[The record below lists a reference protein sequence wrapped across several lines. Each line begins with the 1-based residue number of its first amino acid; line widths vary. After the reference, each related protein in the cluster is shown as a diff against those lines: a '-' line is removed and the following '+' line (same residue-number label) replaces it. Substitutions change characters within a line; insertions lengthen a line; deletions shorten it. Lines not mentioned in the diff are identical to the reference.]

1 MSNLIKRD
9 KAIDYFVTNIGI
21 VDADGYAVDDYD
33 ERVKIWTE
41 RFSGIPSAELE
52 RKWIPVTDRLPKDNR
67 QVLVYAQS
75 THFALAKY
83 DEMME
88 PNGEWKKQWV
98 TFDAW
103 KPYYTIENVIAWM
116 PLPEPWRGE

>member
-1 MSNLIKRD
+1 MSDLISRQDAIAVLELLAD
-9 KAIDYFVTNIGI
+9 KMSDEGKTVMAQ
-21 VDADGYAVDDYD
+21 AVAVLKDLRPAEP
-33 ERVKIWTE
+33 ER
-41 RFSGIPSAELE
+41 R
-52 RKWIPVTDRLPKDNR
+52 WIPVTERLPEDNR

-83 DEMME
+83 DEMMK

-103 KPYYTIENVIAWM
+103 KPYYTIQNVIAWM

>member
-1 MSNLIKRD
+1 MTMNKRNFGEMV
-9 KAIDYFVTNIGI
+9 AF
-21 VDADGYAVDDYD
+21 
-33 ERVKIWTE
+33 
-41 RFSGIPSAELE
+41 L
-52 RKWIPVTDRLPKDNR
+52 WIPVTERLPKDNR

-88 PNGEWKKQWV
+88 PNGKWEKQWV

-103 KPYYTIENVIAWM
+103 KPYYTIKNVIAWM
-116 PLPEPWRGE
+116 PLPEPYRGE

>member
-1 MSNLIKRD
+1 MNKRNFGEMVAFLNRRVAEMD
-9 KAIDYFVTNIGI
+9 IAKKHKMELLGMITAIEIEH
-21 VDADGYAVDDYD
+21 D
-33 ERVKIWTE
+33 ELM
-41 RFSGIPSAELE
+41 P
-52 RKWIPVTDRLPKDNR
+52 KWIPVTDRLPKDNR

-88 PNGEWKKQWV
+88 ANGEWKRQWV

-103 KPYYTIENVIAWM
+103 KPYYTIKNVIAWM
-116 PLPEPWRGE
+116 PLPKPFEGKS